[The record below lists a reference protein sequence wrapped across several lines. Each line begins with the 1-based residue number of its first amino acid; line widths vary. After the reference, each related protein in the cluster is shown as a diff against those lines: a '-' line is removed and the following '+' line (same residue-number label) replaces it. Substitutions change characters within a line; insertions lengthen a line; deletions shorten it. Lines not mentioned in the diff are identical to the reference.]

1 MAKKSGLG
9 KGLGAL
15 GLKKDA
21 KKEIKQPAAPA
32 PVELKEGEVVR
43 ELALKD
49 IRPNEKQPRKTFD
62 EDSLDELKDSIRQYG
77 VLQPILVK
85 KSDKGY
91 ELIAGERRY
100 RAAKLAGLKTIPAIE
115 RKFTRQELTE
125 VALIENLQRE
135 DLNAI
140 EEAQAYAHLM
150 KEFSMTQEQLS
161 GKIGRSRSH
170 IANFLRLLKLPERV
184 QESLVQEVISMGQA
198 KPLLSLEDN
207 ELQQKAANYIIDHEL
222 SAREAESLVAK
233 LKKDPSLLDEKG
245 KAQKQK
251 PQSTADVFMA
261 DAEEQ
266 LRVFF
271 GTKVKIMPGK
281 KRSKIEIEF
290 YSPEDLSRI
299 VETIHE
305 FHGNDV
311 ARKTELLRQASRKF
325 IT

>member
-1 MAKKSGLG
+1 LRRRYSDVTKKSGLG

-32 PVELKEGEVVR
+32 PVELNEGEVVR

-125 VALIENLQRE
+125 VAL
-135 DLNAI
+135 
-140 EEAQAYAHLM
+140 
-150 KEFSMTQEQLS
+150 S
-161 GKIGRSRSH
+161 
-170 IANFLRLLKLPERV
+170 
-184 QESLVQEVISMGQA
+184 ES
-198 KPLLSLEDN
+198 
-207 ELQQKAANYIIDHEL
+207 AA
-222 SAREAESLVAK
+222 
-233 LKKDPSLLDEKG
+233 
-245 KAQKQK
+245 
-251 PQSTADVFMA
+251 
-261 DAEEQ
+261 
-266 LRVFF
+266 
-271 GTKVKIMPGK
+271 
-281 KRSKIEIEF
+281 
-290 YSPEDLSRI
+290 
-299 VETIHE
+299 
-305 FHGNDV
+305 
-311 ARKTELLRQASRKF
+311 
-325 IT
+325 